1 MKIPRLLPLIAVAIG
16 GVLAVNALAG
26 ARSLPDLLSA
36 ARAFAEDAAQPEPKA
51 KAATQVAAKTEPKA
65 AASPVP
71 TDRILEGAIP
81 VRPQG
86 AVCAP
91 LAGDLAKEAGLS
103 PAELSVLQQLGT
115 RRGQIESLE
124 KTVDVQQL
132 LLVTA
137 EAKVDAKIA
146 VMRAL
151 IADMEGLLGQADAK
165 QVAENARL
173 VKIYEGM
180 KPKDAAA
187 QLAIMK
193 DDVRLDIVAGMK
205 ERNLSAVLG
214 AMPPVAA
221 KELTEKLALRYA
233 TSAPVKAAQAAL
245 APPTQTAARPAAKG
259 PAAKAPAPKAP
270 AQKSAAATPPPAAP
284 ATAPAAAPDA
294 KTG

>member
-1 MKIPRLLPLIAVAIG
+1 MRIPRLLPLIAVAIG

-26 ARSLPDLLSA
+26 ARSLPDLLSS
-36 ARAFAEDAAQPEPKA
+36 ARAFAEEVAQPKA
-51 KAATQVAAKTEPKA
+51 VAKGGTQVAAKTEPKGA
-65 AASPVP
+65 AATTP
-71 TDRILEGAIP
+71 TERILDGSIP

-86 AVCAP
+86 PVCAP
-91 LAGDLAKEAGLS
+91 VTGDLAKEAGLS

-124 KTVDVQQL
+124 KNVDVQQQL
-132 LLVTA
+132 LTAA

-151 IADMEGLLGQADAK
+151 IADMQGLLGQADEK
-165 QVAENARL
+165 QKSENARL

-205 ERNLSAVLG
+205 ERNLSAILG

-233 TSAPVKAAQAAL
+233 TSAPVQAAQAAMG
-245 APPTQTAARPAAKG
+245 PAAKG
-259 PAAKAPAPKAP
+259 PAPKTATPAPKT
-270 AQKSAAATPPPAAP
+270 AAATPPAAAP
-284 ATAPAAAPDA
+284 AA